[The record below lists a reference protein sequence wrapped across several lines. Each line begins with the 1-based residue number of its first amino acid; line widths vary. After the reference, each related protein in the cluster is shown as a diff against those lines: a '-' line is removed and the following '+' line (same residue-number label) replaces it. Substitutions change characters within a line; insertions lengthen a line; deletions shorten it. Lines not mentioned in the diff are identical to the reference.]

1 METEPNASAEEGCKE
16 LEWKYQAAITVYE
29 RLNKSLR
36 DKERIETVEACL
48 TLTESP
54 VKKMMMAS
62 CMATLATPKQRVKVG
77 ELLGFVDAARV
88 EARKRIKKEKKP
100 AKPSTPAATTTTVA
114 LKRGQSTNASALNP
128 IKTKGRTEGHND
140 PPNKKDQNG

>member
-16 LEWKYQAAITVYE
+16 LEWKYQAAISVYE

-36 DKERIETVEACL
+36 DKERIKTVEACL

-77 ELLGFVDAARV
+77 ELLGFVETARV

-100 AKPSTPAATTTTVA
+100 AKPTTPAATTTA
-114 LKRGQSTNASALNP
+114 LKRVQSTNASALNP
-128 IKTKGRTEGHND
+128 IKTKGRTEGNND